1 MIGDITKGIDFE
13 LLEVLKGHF
22 VQEPVND
29 HSSLDSS
36 LRVENK
42 DNLLLAVVEKSVLDK
57 DVAVSD
63 VLRGVEQST
72 LNQALDEI
80 EYNSST
86 RDVSVSYLGL
96 VGLRDLRSVVNTN
109 NWSMEC
115 S

>member
-1 MIGDITKGIDFE
+1 MIGDIAKGIDFE

-29 HSSLDSS
+29 HSSFDSS

-57 DVAVSD
+57 DVAISD

-72 LNQALDEI
+72 LNQALDKV
-80 EYNSST
+80 EYDAST
-86 RDVSVSYLGL
+86 RDFSISYLDMKTFETYVL
-96 VGLRDLRSVVNTN
+96 L
-109 NWSMEC
+109 
-115 S
+115 